1 MTAEAICRMI
11 PNGLLCLPPRL
22 SLLDEIAYH
31 LDSWE
36 HLAPH
41 FGTSSEEQKE
51 ISEHYRGYYIIQKQ
65 KALRAWRR
73 NLSEK
78 ATLESLVVILC
89 KEAQTVVAERLKEI
103 IAQRPICIPI
113 FGKYVHE
120 YFKFNPNIFT
130 LAEKTLYRFGDASSF
145 IDLTLHEILVSES
158 TASYRTVTL
167 SDVLNNKSERIAV
180 LFEGVAGSGKTI
192 LSLHICRE
200 WAEGRLLQQFQLLI
214 HVQLNDPKLKT
225 MKCK

>member
-36 HLAPH
+36 HLAPY
-41 FGTSSEEQKE
+41 FGISSEEQKE

-89 KEAQTVVAERLKEI
+89 KEAQTAVADLGFSKGGFCCSIARKARAKNLRPRPLSVKTTPIFDRFGERLL
-103 IAQRPICIPI
+103 ALP
-113 FGKYVHE
+113 V
-120 YFKFNPNIFT
+120 NP
-130 LAEKTLYRFGDASSF
+130 
-145 IDLTLHEILVSES
+145 
-158 TASYRTVTL
+158 
-167 SDVLNNKSERIAV
+167 
-180 LFEGVAGSGKTI
+180 
-192 LSLHICRE
+192 
-200 WAEGRLLQQFQLLI
+200 
-214 HVQLNDPKLKT
+214 
-225 MKCK
+225 

>member
-31 LDSWE
+31 LDNWE
-36 HLAPH
+36 HLAPY
-41 FGTSSEEQKE
+41 FGISSEEQKE
-51 ISEHYRGYYIIQKQ
+51 ISEHYHGYYIIQKQ

-103 IAQRPICIPI
+103 IGQRPICIPI
-113 FGKYVHE
+113 FGKYVRE
-120 YFKFNPNIFT
+120 YFKFNPNIFI
-130 LAEKTLYRFGDASSF
+130 LAEKTL
-145 IDLTLHEILVSES
+145 
-158 TASYRTVTL
+158 
-167 SDVLNNKSERIAV
+167 
-180 LFEGVAGSGKTI
+180 
-192 LSLHICRE
+192 
-200 WAEGRLLQQFQLLI
+200 LI
-214 HVQLNDPKLKT
+214 W
-225 MKCK
+225 